1 MLKNKELGLAIKA
14 ALEQNN
20 FSQAEAA
27 RKFNLKPPSITGW
40 IQTGRISKENFEVL
54 KNWCVKTPLSHWGLD
69 NNESRPIT
77 NKLDQLDIDL
87 LNSFNKLKT
96 ERQKIEIIGYVQGK
110 VSEQKNM
117 QNLSIS
123 TKTKKAAI

>member
-1 MLKNKELGLAIKA
+1 MLKNKELGMAIKA

-20 FSQAEAA
+20 FSQAQTA

-40 IQTGRISKENFEVL
+40 IQTGRISKENFEEL
-54 KNWCVKTPLSHWGLD
+54 KNWCEKTPLSHWGIDSQESHPRAWRPNNLD
-69 NNESRPIT
+69 M
-77 NKLDQLDIDL
+77 DL
-87 LNSFNKLKT
+87 LNAFNKLKT

-117 QNLSIS
+117 SNLPVS
-123 TKTKKAAI
+123 KNTKKAAA